1 MEKTIQVTMTRRI
14 TEAAQEAA
22 RVNGAKAKSVVT
34 SEEHKAKLREAQRL
48 RREREQAARE
58 ASGVAVQTIEKKAV
72 GRPRKAQADTVA
84 NDAPKR
90 GRGRPPKA
98 KAEQATLPIDGAE
111 NGA

>member
-1 MEKTIQVTMTRRI
+1 MEKTIQITMTRRI

-48 RREREQAARE
+48 RREREAMGRV
-58 ASGVAVQTIEKKAV
+58 ASGVAVQTVEKKAV
-72 GRPRKAQADTVA
+72 GRPRKAQAEQTTEA
-84 NDAPKR
+84 APKR

-98 KAEQATLPIDGAE
+98 KAEQAPLPMEGAE
-111 NGA
+111 TGA